1 MLDTKKSLEYQKYFI
16 QTMEDILLF
25 HLLYTKKELEREL
38 KLIFPQYKKYL
49 TESNTKSEFSQKIN
63 VLSTKLKNLKKKLS
77 SLKLEEEK
85 MIENR
90 FNQTTKFLSQGEGEC
105 TQFQNLKE
113 YNNYQNDFLLGQ
125 YFLEH
130 GYLETFFC
138 FQKENNLVIYEYN
151 FFAEKKLLINYINE
165 EKVKKFLEL
174 IKLF

>member
-1 MLDTKKSLEYQKYFI
+1 M
-16 QTMEDILLF
+16 
-25 HLLYTKKELEREL
+25 
-38 KLIFPQYKKYL
+38 
-49 TESNTKSEFSQKIN
+49 
-63 VLSTKLKNLKKKLS
+63 KKKLS

-85 MIENR
+85 MMHELENR
-90 FNQTTKFLSQGEGEC
+90 FNQTTKFLSQGEGG
-105 TQFQNLKE
+105 QFQNLKE

-138 FQKENNLVIYEYN
+138 FQKGNNLVIYEYN

>member
-1 MLDTKKSLEYQKYFI
+1 MI
-16 QTMEDILLF
+16 
-25 HLLYTKKELEREL
+25 HEL
-38 KLIFPQYKKYL
+38 K
-49 TESNTKSEFSQKIN
+49 
-63 VLSTKLKNLKKKLS
+63 
-77 SLKLEEEK
+77 
-85 MIENR
+85 NR
-90 FNQTTKFLSQGEGEC
+90 FNQTTKFLSQGEGGC

-165 EKVKKFLEL
+165 EKVKKILEW
-174 IKLF
+174 IKLYKKKIIQNDQNTVLNLLCNLFYIYKNEHINELDRDINCVNFVCKYFTSFTNINIKEINKLIVSLILTKK